1 MKNEGKK
8 WRRGCGSKVYNSWRR
23 RRDDKKIE
31 TSGERRSLT
40 ELWDEKR

>member
-8 WRRGCGSKVYNSWRR
+8 WRRGVVVKFIIVEEEEMI
-23 RRDDKKIE
+23 KKIE